1 MKYLIT
7 QTDVY
12 RCDNEREAEEFLK
25 LLKSDYSFEVV
36 SSKMEKREL
45 KSKGE
50 VIDEWIRLTVKK
62 KVNDEKEPYTPFT
75 DYVQN
80 DCVPEKENI

>member
-62 KVNDEKEPYTPFT
+62 KVNDEKEPYTPCN
-75 DYVQN
+75 DYEPVEE
-80 DCVPEKENI
+80 DI